1 MRSEVERFFR
11 PGGFSGGIGVFDMM
25 FFKERGPAIFI
36 DIKTSLLSL
45 GRKLVFIGLI
55 LAKIRGSVQIMRPRR
70 ISNRAP
76 NQIRKIKFKFSTKID
91 RGHSPPDRSQHKY
104 QAASLDWAFPEGL
117 WILSSVTFLRAIC

>member
-1 MRSEVERFFR
+1 
-11 PGGFSGGIGVFDMM
+11 MM

-36 DIKTSLLSL
+36 DVKTSLLSL

-76 NQIRKIKFKFSTKID
+76 NQIRKIKFKLSTKID

-104 QAASLDWAFPEGL
+104 QAASLDWAFPERVD
-117 WILSSVTFLRAIC
+117 SEFSNFFESDMLRLD